1 MLKDPLFIISLLGM
15 GACLAVW
22 IKDTLTKNQS
32 DNKFFL
38 VENLSYISTSFGL
51 LMLFSIFQNAGDLG
65 IVLLFGS
72 LISLIVLIVGI
83 AVKNQEIISSSR
95 SYFIPLF
102 IIFILRTFL
111 YEPYQIPSGS
121 MMPGLKVG
129 DFLLVDKN
137 SYGLKVNRIGEPFA
151 LTQSPDYGDVVVF
164 IPSNNPVP
172 YVKRLIGK
180 PGDSIRIIDK
190 KIFINGTPVNKTYL
204 KTEKETITKRF
215 RNSSGQIFSRDKEVV
230 VDYFTETLGDKSFV
244 TRNIRDENIQYPSEW
259 TVPPGHYFVMGDNR
273 DNSNDST
280 KDVGFVP
287 RENFFG
293 TASHL
298 FMTWE
303 CWTCIPHFS
312 RTGKIN

>member
-1 MLKDPLFIISLLGM
+1 M
-15 GACLAVW
+15 GACLAFW
-22 IKDTLTKNQS
+22 IKDTLTNNESDHKN
-32 DNKFFL
+32 FL

-95 SYFIPLF
+95 GYFIPLF

-137 SYGLKVNRIGEPFA
+137 SYGLKVNRVGEPFA

-230 VDYFTETLGDKSFV
+230 VDYFTETLGNKSFV

>member
-1 MLKDPLFIISLLGM
+1 M

-22 IKDTLTKNQS
+22 IKDTLTNNESDHKN
-32 DNKFFL
+32 FL

-83 AVKNQEIISSSR
+83 AFKNQEIISSSR
-95 SYFIPLF
+95 GYFIPLF

-215 RNSSGQIFSRDKEVV
+215 RNSSGQIFSRDKEVI
-230 VDYFTETLGDKSFV
+230 VDYFTETLGNKSFV

>member
-22 IKDTLTKNQS
+22 IKDTLTRNES
-32 DNKFFL
+32 DNKNFL

-95 SYFIPLF
+95 GYFIPLF

-137 SYGLKVNRIGEPFA
+137 SYGLKVNRVGEPFA

-230 VDYFTETLGDKSFV
+230 VDYFTETLGNKSFV

>member
-1 MLKDPLFIISLLGM
+1 M

-32 DNKFFL
+32 DNKNFL

-72 LISLIVLIVGI
+72 LISLIVLIVGV

-95 SYFIPLF
+95 GYFIPLF

-230 VDYFTETLGDKSFV
+230 VDYFTETLGNKSFV

>member
-32 DNKFFL
+32 DNKNFL

-95 SYFIPLF
+95 GYFIPLF

-230 VDYFTETLGDKSFV
+230 VDYFTETLGNKSFV

>member
-1 MLKDPLFIISLLGM
+1 LLKDPLFIISLLGM

-32 DNKFFL
+32 DNKIFL

-95 SYFIPLF
+95 GYFIPLF

-230 VDYFTETLGDKSFV
+230 VDYFTETLGNKSFV

>member
-1 MLKDPLFIISLLGM
+1 LLKDPLFIISLLGM

-22 IKDTLTKNQS
+22 IKNALTNNESDHKN
-32 DNKFFL
+32 FL

-95 SYFIPLF
+95 GYFIPLF

-230 VDYFTETLGDKSFV
+230 VDYFTETLGNKSFV

>member
-1 MLKDPLFIISLLGM
+1 M

-22 IKDTLTKNQS
+22 IKDTLTRNES
-32 DNKFFL
+32 DNKNFL

-95 SYFIPLF
+95 GYFIPLF

-230 VDYFTETLGDKSFV
+230 VDYFTETLGTKSFV

>member
-32 DNKFFL
+32 DNKNFL

-95 SYFIPLF
+95 GYFIPLF

-137 SYGLKVNRIGEPFA
+137 SYGLKVNRVGEPFA
-151 LTQSPDYGDVVVF
+151 LTQNPDYGDVVVF

-230 VDYFTETLGDKSFV
+230 VDYFTETLGNKSFV

>member
-1 MLKDPLFIISLLGM
+1 LLKDPLFIISLLGM

-22 IKDTLTKNQS
+22 IKDTLTNNESDHKN
-32 DNKFFL
+32 FL

-72 LISLIVLIVGI
+72 LISLIVLIVGV

-95 SYFIPLF
+95 GYFIPLF

-215 RNSSGQIFSRDKEVV
+215 RYSSGQIFSRDMEVV
-230 VDYFTETLGDKSFV
+230 VDYFTETLGEKSFV

>member
-1 MLKDPLFIISLLGM
+1 M

-22 IKDTLTKNQS
+22 IKDTLTRNES
-32 DNKFFL
+32 DNKNFL

-95 SYFIPLF
+95 GYFIPLF

-230 VDYFTETLGDKSFV
+230 VDYFTETLGNKSFV

>member
-22 IKDTLTKNQS
+22 IKDTLTRNES
-32 DNKFFL
+32 DNKNFL

-95 SYFIPLF
+95 GYFIPLF

-230 VDYFTETLGDKSFV
+230 VDYFTETLGNKSFV

-259 TVPPGHYFVMGDNR
+259 TIPPGHYFVMGDNR

>member
-22 IKDTLTKNQS
+22 IKDTLTNNESDHKN
-32 DNKFFL
+32 FL

-83 AVKNQEIISSSR
+83 AFKNQEIISSSR
-95 SYFIPLF
+95 GYFIPLF

-215 RNSSGQIFSRDKEVV
+215 RNSSGQIFSRDKDVV
-230 VDYFTETLGDKSFV
+230 VDYFSETLGNKSFV

-259 TVPPGHYFVMGDNR
+259 TIPPGHYFVMGDNR

>member
-32 DNKFFL
+32 DNKNFL

-95 SYFIPLF
+95 GYFIPLF

-137 SYGLKVNRIGEPFA
+137 SYGLKVNRVGEPFV

-190 KIFINGTPVNKTYL
+190 KIFINGSPVNKTYL

-230 VDYFTETLGDKSFV
+230 VDYFTETLGTKSFV

>member
-32 DNKFFL
+32 DNKIFL

-95 SYFIPLF
+95 VYFIPLF

-230 VDYFTETLGDKSFV
+230 VDYFTETLGNKSFV

>member
-22 IKDTLTKNQS
+22 IKDTLTNNESDHKN
-32 DNKFFL
+32 FL

-95 SYFIPLF
+95 GYFIPLF

-137 SYGLKVNRIGEPFA
+137 SYGLKVNRVGEPFV

-215 RNSSGQIFSRDKEVV
+215 RNSSGQIFSRDKEVI
-230 VDYFTETLGDKSFV
+230 VDYFTETLGNKSFV